1 MGETW
6 VGIAEVSRTTDIP
19 ERTLRRYVDRHGGF
33 LPARRRGRTYELA
46 ASAVPLVQRI
56 RDWYATGMSAEAIDE
71 TLRQQYPVTI
81 TIGAEA
87 ATTAVVPEGLEALR
101 QQLGQMLAVL
111 AERQQAE
118 REELATIY
126 TSLVAL
132 RDRLEELDAV
142 RDDFRRMAE
151 HLGAWQQQV
160 VRLGEE
166 QRRALEERDQYIVSA
181 MRQMLAVRTEP
192 WWTRLWGLGRAA
204 GEKKAD
210 AGRDRRA
217 ATPPS

>member
-1 MGETW
+1 MGEMW

-19 ERTLRRYVDRHGGF
+19 ERTLRRYVDRHGEF

-46 ASAVPLVQRI
+46 QSAVPLVQRI

-81 TIGAEA
+81 TIGPE
-87 ATTAVVPEGLEALR
+87 ATTNAVVPEGFETLR
-101 QQLGQMLAVL
+101 QQLGQMLAVV
-111 AERQQAE
+111 AARQEAE
-118 REELATIY
+118 REELATIHR
-126 TSLVAL
+126 SLVAL
-132 RDRLEELDAV
+132 RDRLEELDSV
-142 RDDFRRMAE
+142 RADFRRLAD

-181 MRQMLAVRTEP
+181 MRQMLSVRPEP
-192 WWTRLWGLGRAA
+192 WWARLWGFGRAA
-204 GEKKAD
+204 GKRPD
-210 AGRDRRA
+210 AAGERGA
-217 ATPPS
+217 PSRSA

>member
-1 MGETW
+1 MGEMW

-19 ERTLRRYVDRHGGF
+19 ERTLRRYVDRHGEF

-46 ASAVPLVQRI
+46 QSAVPLVQRI

-81 TIGAEA
+81 TIGPEA
-87 ATTAVVPEGLEALR
+87 TTTAVVPEGFETLR
-101 QQLGQMLAVL
+101 QQLGQMLAAV
-111 AERQQAE
+111 AERQEAE
-118 REELATIY
+118 RNELATIY
-126 TSLVAL
+126 RSLVAL
-132 RDRLEELDAV
+132 RDRLEELDSV
-142 RDDFRRMAE
+142 RADFRRLAD

-181 MRQMLAVRTEP
+181 MRQMLSVRPEP
-192 WWTRLWGLGRAA
+192 WWTRLWGIGRAPGKRPDAA
-204 GEKKAD
+204 GERGA
-210 AGRDRRA
+210 
-217 ATPPS
+217 PSQSA